1 MLSLTSIGFIRWST
15 SPLLI
20 GGGRLLHTTSLDL
33 AARKGTREKARK
45 AKVKKVVEKVG
56 FIRHDLRKKGKLN
69 LNVANKH
76 IDDSWKQES
85 KDDCW
90 VSKYY
95 KWRVYSV
102 EEAVHCHRETHHPTV
117 YNLPNAPLFAH
128 VELNM
133 QAEKATRFVDN
144 FQRMVAVPHRFEH
157 GENRNIIVFAKGQE
171 PLKEAKDAG
180 ASLVGG
186 MELIKEIQNG
196 DLQLSEYPFVLAHPN
211 ILPELVVIRGLL
223 KKNKFPNPR
232 SGTLGVNLAE
242 MIEKYAHGI
251 NYAATKDEQQK
262 DFGSIVACIGTLQM
276 DTKHLESNLAALLQ
290 DVNTMRPKREGK
302 FVTRVLLKSP
312 PSGENL
318 KIDPFIYIP
327 EEGTLGKKSSK
338 ANQLDA
344 GTEEDDEQE
353 EEPKAAAAVGGAS

>member
-1 MLSLTSIGFIRWST
+1 MLSLTSVAFVRWST
-15 SPLLI
+15 SSLLVS
-20 GGGRLLHTTSLDL
+20 GARLLHTTPVDL

-69 LNVANKH
+69 IIAENKH
-76 IDDSWKQES
+76 INDSWKQDP
-85 KDDCW
+85 KDNCW

-102 EEAVHCHRETHHPTV
+102 EEAINCHRETHHPTV
-117 YNLPNAPLFAH
+117 YNLPKAPLYAH

-133 QAEKATRFVDN
+133 QAEKVTRFVDN
-144 FQRMVAVPHRFEH
+144 FQRMVAIQHPFPH

-171 PLKEAKDAG
+171 PLQEAKVAG

-186 MELIKEIQNG
+186 LELIKEIQNG
-196 DLQLSEYPFVLAHPN
+196 DLQLSEFPFVLAHPN

-251 NYAATKDEQQK
+251 NYSAAKDEQQK
-262 DFGSIVACIGTLQM
+262 DFGSIVACIGTLEM
-276 DTKHLESNLAALLQ
+276 DEKHLESNLIALLK

-318 KIDPFIYIP
+318 KIDPFLYIP
-327 EEGTLGKKSSK
+327 AEATFTKKSSK
-338 ANQLDA
+338 ADA
-344 GTEEDDEQE
+344 VAEEDDDTEEQ
-353 EEPKAAAAVGGAS
+353 PQVASGAA

>member
-1 MLSLTSIGFIRWST
+1 MLSLSSIGFTRWST
-15 SPLLI
+15 TPLI
-20 GGGRLLHTTSLDL
+20 VASARLLHTTTLDL

-69 LNVANKH
+69 LNVTNKH
-76 IDDSWKQES
+76 IDDSWKQDP

-95 KWRVYSV
+95 KWRVYTV
-102 EEAVHCHRETHHPTV
+102 EEAVQCHRETHHPTV
-117 YNLPNAPLFAH
+117 YNLPNAPLYAH

-133 QAEKATRFVDN
+133 QAEKVTRFVDN
-144 FQRMVAVPHRFEH
+144 FQRMVAIAHRFEH
-157 GENRNIIVFAKGQE
+157 GENRNIIVFAKGQD

-180 ASLVGG
+180 ATLVGG
-186 MELIKEIQNG
+186 LELIKEIQNG
-196 DLQLSEYPFVLAHPN
+196 DLQLAEYPFVLAHPN

-232 SGTLGVNLAE
+232 TGTLGVNLAE

-251 NYAATKDEQQK
+251 NYNAAKDEQQK

-276 DTKHLESNLAALLQ
+276 ETKHLESNLAALLQ
-290 DVNTMRPKREGK
+290 DVNSMRPKREGM

-318 KIDPFIYIP
+318 KINPFLYIP
-327 EEGTLGKKSSK
+327 EQGGFSKKSEKSTETTV
-338 ANQLDA
+338 D
-344 GTEEDDEQE
+344 EEDDAEHE
-353 EEPKAAAAVGGAS
+353 EELRSAVKGGAA

>member
-1 MLSLTSIGFIRWST
+1 MLSLSSIGFIRQSAT
-15 SPLLI
+15 PLI
-20 GGGRLLHTTSLDL
+20 VAGARLLHTATLDL

-76 IDDSWKQES
+76 IDDSWKQDP

-102 EEAVHCHRETHHPTV
+102 EEAIHCHRETHHPTV
-117 YNLPNAPLFAH
+117 YNLPNAPLYAH

-133 QAEKATRFVDN
+133 QAEKTTRFVDN
-144 FQRMVAVPHRFEH
+144 FQRMVAIPHRFEH
-157 GENRNIIVFAKGQE
+157 GENRNIIVFAKGQD
-171 PLKEAKDAG
+171 PLQEAKDAG
-180 ASLVGG
+180 ATLVGG
-186 MELIKEIQNG
+186 LELIKEIQNG

-211 ILPELVVIRGLL
+211 ILPELVVLRGLL

-232 SGTLGVNLAE
+232 SGTLGVNLGE

-251 NYAATKDEQQK
+251 NYSASRDEQQK

-276 DTKHLESNLAALLQ
+276 ETKHLESNLSALLQ
-290 DVNTMRPKREGK
+290 DVNSMRPKREGK

-318 KIDPFIYIP
+318 KIDPFLYIP
-327 EEGTLGKKSSK
+327 AESAPSKKSTK
-338 ANQLDA
+338 ATA
-344 GTEEDDEQE
+344 EEEDDQEQE
-353 EEPKAAAAVGGAS
+353 EETRTAVAGSAA